1 MGGAGKLAV
10 AAPALRGGT
19 GLGADLAAG
28 LAYVCTHLQELTEL
42 LGDEGADPATPLG
55 LLLALSGAPDE
66 DPELGSLLDEVDAA
80 LRASTDGMV
89 SLHGFGQGRD
99 GSGLEALEIIYR
111 CPLRR
116 CAGRSGAEVAE
127 ARPVC
132 SIGRRALLRE
142 RLF

>member
-1 MGGAGKLAV
+1 M
-10 AAPALRGGT
+10 
-19 GLGADLAAG
+19 GADVAAG
-28 LAYVCTHLQELTEL
+28 LAYVCTHLGELREL

-55 LLLALSGAPDE
+55 RLLALSGAPGE
-66 DPELGSLLDEVDAA
+66 DPELASLLAEVDSV
-80 LRASTDGMV
+80 LRESTDGMV

-99 GSGLEALEIIYR
+99 GSGLEALEFVYR

-116 CAGRSGAEVAE
+116 CAGRPGGEVAE

-132 SIGRRALLRE
+132 SISRRALLRE